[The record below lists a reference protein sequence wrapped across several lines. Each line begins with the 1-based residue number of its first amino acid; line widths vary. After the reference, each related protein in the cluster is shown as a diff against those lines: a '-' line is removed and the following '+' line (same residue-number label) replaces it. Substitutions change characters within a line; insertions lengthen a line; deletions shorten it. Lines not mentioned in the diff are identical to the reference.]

1 MERERVREMEY
12 MKLCMRKLALWF
24 TRTFKPIMTH
34 EELEPIMATLGFVG
48 LPPSTP
54 NAAIP
59 WKEYLYM
66 AGGSWRSNSSSG
78 LSPAEAPP
86 KPRLPYPR
94 IDGLHI
100 YTYRAFLDA
109 VNFYIDLSDISDL
122 FHIRGM
128 PFHSVHDHNRKWR
141 RMEED
146 ESVFVY
152 REGTLDQ
159 GTYNVYHFDKSS
171 SSSDNDGRN
180 GCNSIVIRNKGN
192 NTQVSCIVSLKDII
206 V

>member
-1 MERERVREMEY
+1 
-12 MKLCMRKLALWF
+12 
-24 TRTFKPIMTH
+24 
-34 EELEPIMATLGFVG
+34 
-48 LPPSTP
+48 
-54 NAAIP
+54 
-59 WKEYLYM
+59 
-66 AGGSWRSNSSSG
+66 
-78 LSPAEAPP
+78 
-86 KPRLPYPR
+86 
-94 IDGLHI
+94 
-100 YTYRAFLDA
+100 
-109 VNFYIDLSDISDL
+109 
-122 FHIRGM
+122 
-128 PFHSVHDHNRKWR
+128 
-141 RMEED
+141 MEED